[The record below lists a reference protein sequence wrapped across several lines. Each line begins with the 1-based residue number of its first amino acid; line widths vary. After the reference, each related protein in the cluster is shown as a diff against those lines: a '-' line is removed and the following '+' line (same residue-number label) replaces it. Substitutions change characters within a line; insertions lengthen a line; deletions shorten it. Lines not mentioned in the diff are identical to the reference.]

1 MAQGIYYIFL
11 EKTFHFITRHLT
23 ANKKT
28 DKFTQIQKIA
38 QAKYF
43 YMSYFNYKFVAN
55 RYSKPMLL
63 SKKIAVELNIAGCKL
78 KQYTAAMLKKQNVD
92 LTPEQFLLIDL
103 LWNQGPLSQQ
113 EIADQMQKD
122 KNSITKLVDA
132 IERKGFVKRNQ
143 NPNDRRSNTIVPTE
157 LAESLKD
164 DAKSK
169 GISILDKMLTGI
181 SEEELNSFLDTLDKL
196 CANMSCD
203 DE

>member
-1 MAQGIYYIFL
+1 MI
-11 EKTFHFITRHLT
+11 
-23 ANKKT
+23 
-28 DKFTQIQKIA
+28 DKVEH
-38 QAKYF
+38 F
-43 YMSYFNYKFVAN
+43 YMSIYNFKFVAK
-55 RYSKPMLL
+55 RYCKPMLL

-181 SEEELNSFLDTLDKL
+181 SEEELNSFLDTLYKL